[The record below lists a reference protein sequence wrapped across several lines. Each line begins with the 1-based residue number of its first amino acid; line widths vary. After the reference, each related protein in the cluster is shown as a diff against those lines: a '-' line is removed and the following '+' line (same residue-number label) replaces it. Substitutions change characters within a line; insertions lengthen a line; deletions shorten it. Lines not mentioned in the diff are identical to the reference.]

1 MNREGKIAKRT
12 LIGLVMLAFVIVFA
26 ISTAITVQVR
36 QELEKKYTD
45 FAFSYVNA
53 AADYIDGDTIN
64 QYLKTGKTDEYY
76 DEIAHYLQA
85 SVDSTAEKEEE
96 ENADGKMQIKYLY
109 VFVPGEGDD
118 YIYVWD
124 AEEFSDENAEL
135 LETYPFSEGAKE
147 QALRIMNKEIKSDK
161 KRYTDSESKEE
172 MLTVSVGIPDSKGNI
187 VAVVAVDLLVNDI
200 QNVSMKVIISVI
212 VSVIGIMALAIIAYY
227 QIMRKRIVDPIV
239 TLHKATEDIVEHI
252 DSDKE
257 LVIDIKTDDELEML
271 ADSFVEMNKK
281 LKEYIKQN
289 ELITSEKERI
299 GAELSIA
306 STIQDNSIPNLFP
319 AFPERKE
326 FDIYASMTPA
336 KEVGGD
342 FYNFFLVDDD
352 HLAVVM
358 ADVSGKG
365 IPAALFMMV
374 SNILISDR
382 THLGGTPAEILE
394 SVNDSICASNEAD
407 MFVTVWLGILEISTG
422 KMIAANAGHDD
433 PAVCRKNGDFEIVK
447 NRHGIVIGAMEG
459 VHYQNFEI
467 QLEKGDKFF
476 LYTDGLPEATDK
488 NEKMLT
494 LDGMLIALNKNKEK
508 NPKGILDGVNE
519 CVNEFVG
526 DAPQFDD
533 LTMLSLELIEV
544 DENNSDKTLTV
555 DADNDNLDEVMGFVD
570 SFLEEKGASMKTQ
583 MQVDLAVEEIFV
595 NIANYAYGDG
605 TGNAEISVS
614 ENGGEVS
621 IVFKDSGV
629 PYNPLEKEDPDI
641 TLSAEEREIGGLGV
655 FLTKKNMDT
664 VKYEF
669 RDGFNILT
677 MTKSINQ

>member
-76 DEIAHYLQA
+76 DQVAHYLQA
-85 SVDSTAEKEEE
+85 SVDATAEKEDE

-187 VAVVAVDLLVNDI
+187 AAVVAVDLLVNDI
-200 QNVSMKVIISVI
+200 QNVSMKVIVSVI

-533 LTMLSLELIEV
+533 LTMLSLELIEA

-570 SFLEEKGASMKTQ
+570 SFLEEKGASMKTM

-595 NIANYAYGDG
+595 NIANYAYGDV